1 MSELEPKGV
10 CFFAYNNE
18 QIDYVKIAVLAAKYV
33 KKFLDVPVCI
43 ITDAGGMSWIK
54 ESQADIYKDVFDYIV
69 ITDDYMKKNIL
80 INSQL

>member
-33 KKFLDVPVCI
+33 KKFLDVPNRCRWH
-43 ITDAGGMSWIK
+43 GM
-54 ESQADIYKDVFDYIV
+54 D
-69 ITDDYMKKNIL
+69 
-80 INSQL
+80 